1 MNNQTLLRR
10 DKKQQKLKIIN
21 TNTAKSLFAVF
32 IFESITCVCINNSK
46 YQKSHRQAYKNNR
59 HPPQI
64 KNTAYCYASPI
75 GNNIPPIILA
85 SRLVSYFLF
94 SWSERVLYPAIRFAP
109 RPESIIID
117 ITISTIPIS
126 PVIAKATMSLTSIG
140 TSPLLSSINYNQ
152 RYVNIQRFTFFLISL
167 LHFTAFRYLRA

>member
-1 MNNQTLLRR
+1 MPY
-10 DKKQQKLKIIN
+10 
-21 TNTAKSLFAVF
+21 LF
-32 IFESITCVCINNSK
+32 FESITCVCINNSK

-75 GNNIPPIILA
+75 GNNIPPINLA

-117 ITISTIPIS
+117 ITKHDTNRACYRQSYNVLNFHWNS
-126 PVIAKATMSLTSIG
+126 PFYL
-140 TSPLLSSINYNQ
+140 SINYNQ
-152 RYVNIQRFTFFLISL
+152 RYVNIQRFTFS
-167 LHFTAFRYLRA
+167 